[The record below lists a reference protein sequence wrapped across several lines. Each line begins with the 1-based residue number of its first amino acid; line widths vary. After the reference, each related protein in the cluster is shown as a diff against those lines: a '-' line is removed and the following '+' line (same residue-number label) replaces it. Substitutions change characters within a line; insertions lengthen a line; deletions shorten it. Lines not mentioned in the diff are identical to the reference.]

1 MQSILTKSYDASGA
15 IADHTIVKI
24 TADNTVAAGAAATD
38 DLVGVSDAPGGVA
51 TTERV
56 DVIHAGVADVLYGG
70 VVAVGD
76 FLTSDAS
83 GKAVAAAP
91 AAGTNNSVIGR
102 ALIAGVANDIGKVL
116 VNPGQIQG

>member
-56 DVIHAGVADVLYGG
+56 DVIHAGVADIAIAHVDRAQLREPRQRVKSIVRHGC
-70 VVAVGD
+70 
-76 FLTSDAS
+76 
-83 GKAVAAAP
+83 AAKQDD
-91 AAGTNNSVIGR
+91 
-102 ALIAGVANDIGKVL
+102 L
-116 VNPGQIQG
+116 